1 MSISNLSSLLR
12 RHPELDRLYSQVRV
26 LQQLQ
31 QLLDNHLPQPLAG
44 HCRVAA
50 LDQEV
55 LTLHTDSPA
64 WAAKLRFQTADV
76 LKIVRDNGTF
86 GSINT
91 IRVKARPP
99 ESKPPAPVPGAQMS
113 PNTAR
118 LLRDIAASIEDP
130 ELRASLLRLS
140 EN

>member
-1 MSISNLSSLLR
+1 MPSSNLSSLLR
-12 RHPELDRLYSQVRV
+12 RHPQLERLYAQARL

-31 QLLDNHLPQPLAG
+31 ALLDRHLPQPLG
-44 HCRVAA
+44 SHCRVAA

-64 WAAKLRFQTADV
+64 WAAKLRFLTADI
-76 LKIVRDNGTF
+76 LKILRNSNTF
-86 GSINT
+86 GSIST

-99 ESKPPAPVPGAQMS
+99 EARPQAAASGIKMS
-113 PNTAR
+113 PRTAR
-118 LLRDIAASIEDP
+118 LLRDIAESIEDP